1 MPSRRDFLRTTAL
14 AGTALSLGD
23 LSPAGAQAVG
33 PVPASAPPA
42 PPVARA
48 ERSLRILILGG
59 TGLTGPFQVRY
70 ALARGHQVTVFNRGR
85 HNERLPAGVTE
96 LRGDRNLHE
105 VAPLKGKDWDVVL
118 DNPTTL
124 PFWVRDVGEILRD
137 HTGHYIFTSTISVY
151 DPKGLRAI
159 TEDSPVL
166 PYPDGDPVAVTQ
178 EMFRARFAD
187 LYGPL
192 KAASELEAAKW
203 FGDRVTVIRPGLIV
217 GPGDATFRFTY
228 WPWRIRQGGEILA
241 PGDGTDPVQVIDSRD
256 LAEWTIRMAEARAF
270 GTFNAAGPRS
280 ELSMAAQL
288 HGIRAAFDGTTDL
301 RFTWVPA
308 EFLAQH
314 EVAPWQEMP
323 TWLPGSDPESAIA
336 RTSNARALA
345 AGLTFRPLATSAVDA
360 LAWFDEQP
368 EAARAQISKAA
379 GLAPE
384 KEKAVLAAWHAR

>member
-1 MPSRRDFLRTTAL
+1 MPSRRDFLRASAL
-14 AGTALSLGD
+14 AGGALSLGD
-23 LSPAGAQAVG
+23 LRPLHGAT
-33 PVPASAPPA
+33 PA
-42 PPVARA
+42 PATRPREIPRA
-48 ERSLRILILGG
+48 ATPLRILILGG

-70 ALARGHQVTVFNRGR
+70 ALARGHAVTVFNRGR
-85 HNERLPAGVTE
+85 HNERLPEGVTE

-105 VAPLKGKDWDVVL
+105 VAPLKGQDWDVVL

-151 DPKGLRAI
+151 DPKGQRAI
-159 TEDSPVL
+159 TEDSPLL
-166 PYPDGDPVAVTQ
+166 PYTGGDPVAVTP
-178 EMFRARFAD
+178 EAFRANFAE

-192 KAASELEAAKW
+192 KAASEREAAKW
-203 FGDRVTVIRPGLIV
+203 FGNRVTIIRPGLIV
-217 GPGDATFRFTY
+217 GPGDASFRFTY
-228 WPWRIRQGGEILA
+228 WPHRISQGGEILA

-270 GTFNAAGPRS
+270 GTYNAAGPRS
-280 ELSMAAQL
+280 ELTMAGQL
-288 HGIRAAFDGTTDL
+288 HGIRAAFDGTTEV

-308 EFLAQH
+308 EFLAEHQ
-314 EVAPWQEMP
+314 VSPWGEMP
-323 TWLPGSDPESAIA
+323 TWLPGSDPESVIA

-360 LAWFDEQP
+360 LAWYREQP
-368 EAARAQISKAA
+368 EAARAQIGKAA
-379 GLAPE
+379 GLAPD

>member
-1 MPSRRDFLRTTAL
+1 MPSRRDFLRATAL
-14 AGTALSLGD
+14 AGSALSLGN
-23 LSPAGAQAVG
+23 LSPLHGARHA
-33 PVPASAPPA
+33 PA
-42 PPVARA
+42 PSLGDVSRA
-48 ERSLRILILGG
+48 PAPLRILILGG

-70 ALARGHQVTVFNRGR
+70 ALARGHTVTVFNRGR
-85 HNERLPAGVTE
+85 HNERLPEGVTE

-105 VAPLKGKDWDVVL
+105 VAALKGKDWDVVL

-124 PFWVRDVGEILRD
+124 PFWVRDVGEILRG

-151 DPKGLRAI
+151 DTKSRPTI
-159 TEDSPVL
+159 TEEAPQL
-166 PYPDGDPVAVTQ
+166 EYTGGDPVAVTP
-178 EMFRARFAD
+178 EMFRANFGE

-192 KAASELEAAKW
+192 KVASEREASKW
-203 FGDRVTVIRPGLIV
+203 FGERVTIIRPGLIV

-228 WPWRIRQGGEILA
+228 WPHRISQGGEILA
-241 PGDGTDPVQVIDSRD
+241 PGDGSDPIQVIDSRD

-280 ELSMAAQL
+280 ELTMAGQL
-288 HGIRAAFDGTTDL
+288 HGIRAAFDGTTDV

-308 EFLAQH
+308 EFLAQQQ
-314 EVAPWQEMP
+314 VAPWGEMP
-323 TWLPGSDPESAIA
+323 TWIPPSDPDSVIT

-360 LAWFDEQP
+360 LAWYRALP
-368 EAARAQISKAA
+368 EAERAQVAKAA